1 MPFVMMARSPLR
13 WLRHVQPTTLALQAV
28 LTAALALRLYGLNWD
43 AGHYLHPDER
53 FIVQYVMI
61 GRLHLAWPP
70 DLDELAD
77 PGRSGLNPR
86 SDDPETGLPRNFA
99 YGALPL
105 FVTAAVA
112 EAVSRIT
119 GENWHAY
126 DRVYLIGRSISALL
140 DTATVLV
147 VYLLAARAF
156 SRRAALAAAAVAA
169 LAPMTIQL
177 AHFFTTDSWLT
188 FFVALCLLWSVRAGE
203 TGSRRW
209 FAAAGAAF
217 GLAMATKG
225 SVFTLAGLLVVAAG
239 FDVWR
244 RMRWGER
251 PSEALAAAPERL
263 ALAAVSAVA
272 SFALFEPYAL
282 ARPSVYRASLE
293 EQADIVRGLFDV
305 PFTRQYIGTTPIV
318 YQIEQ
323 IVRWGFGP
331 VAGLLALIG
340 VPLLA
345 LRFFRRGWA
354 GETLVLAWLAGYGL
368 VIALPETKFLRYLA
382 PLVPVLAISAGFA
395 LDRLWQL
402 AERLAGRRVAAG
414 LGTAV
419 LVGAALW
426 TASFVSVYAGE
437 NPRIEASRWIYAEVP
452 SGSTLSF
459 EYWDDALPKDLAPG
473 LTGVDRQYEVV
484 PVDLYR
490 DYPSLRDLRSLG
502 DVLAREPVTA
512 EVGAALQRDDHAA
525 AAAML
530 QNDLSLRS
538 LPEDLRQ
545 ALAARLDLAANDFSP
560 VSQPLLSAVQ
570 STVRSLQ
577 APDED
582 LGAALVGLGDAI
594 AETAEN
600 EAATS
605 LYRKLE
611 QVDYYVL
618 SSNRV
623 ATAIP
628 RSPWR
633 YPVQTRFY
641 ELLDSGQLGFSLAA
655 SFDNYPRLG
664 PVRIPDDAA
673 DESFIN
679 YDHPAV
685 RIYRKDGLIP
695 KPDYDQL
702 MEQARTQQVSPTR
715 QPPSEK
721 LMLDEPVGELPV
733 VADARWSEILTGHSA
748 IALLAWV
755 ALLGLLQIAGWPL
768 AALAFRRFAD
778 AGWGFSRLIA
788 LLVAAYALWIGA
800 SLQIFAFRAAWA
812 AIALL
817 ALLLAGWAVRLRW
830 RGGRSAWLVQ
840 PAQKKAALAGE
851 VIFWLVFGLFL
862 LYRYLNPDA
871 WHPIWGG
878 EKPMEFAHL
887 NATLRSA
894 HFPPYDPWYA
904 GGYVNYYYY
913 GLYLVAFCIKLTGIP
928 SEIAFNLAQPTVI
941 ALLAS
946 GGYSLAATLGRALS
960 GWRRGAIPAGALGVL
975 LLVGIGNL
983 DGFFRWLL
991 RPAGSGDGF
1000 QYWTWAGSRTISSAI
1015 TEFPY
1020 FTGLY
1025 ADLHAH
1031 VVALP
1036 ITVLALAAGYAL
1048 ARDPRQFALVVA
1060 APRRHAVSVAV
1071 ITARFGLLALAVGS
1085 LTATNAWDVP
1095 TYGALGVVALFM
1107 ASARIRPWSARLA
1120 VWVASSALLGG
1131 LAYILF
1137 LPFFRH
1143 YVALFGSLA
1152 RTREPTD
1159 FWQFGNHLGGLLAIT
1174 GIGLVVLLVTRHREG
1189 THPLQ
1194 QPVLPLL
1201 VLVALLFARGIVGT
1215 SSPDLADALTVAII
1229 AASGLTLGLAA
1240 WTGAGGRDRL
1250 AGQLT
1255 VSRLALLVAAGI
1267 ALIVIPDGRSVFG
1280 LLLLFA
1286 ATALTVWLHGR
1297 SPAERFVGL
1306 MIGTAAAVG
1315 AGIEIVFLADDLQG
1329 SNWERMNTIFKFYNQ
1344 LWILLAVSAAAL
1356 VARMLV
1362 MAGVTPRPVLA
1373 TAVSRHSVL
1382 GLVRQPL
1389 LLSTEPGAKAEAT
1402 AATPADAG
1410 RLWARAGLVV
1420 TVMIIIA
1427 SLFYPVLATGPRLQQ
1442 RFTSSLGSGTLNGL
1456 DWMRYG
1462 TIRAETDNEGRS
1474 DEVSFQGDLA
1484 AIAWFNDQVDGSP
1497 VIAEAA
1503 IGPYRGN
1510 GSRISNA
1517 TGLPAVIG
1525 WDRHE
1530 RQQRYPE
1537 GIEQRMRDVRELYD
1551 SPDPATK
1558 LEILR
1563 RYNVAYVAVGEVER
1577 EWRGRW
1583 AGDPTVGRYASPE
1596 GISAF
1601 DGMVGTSL
1609 EVAFSRDGTTIY
1621 RVLPETTA

>member
-1 MPFVMMARSPLR
+1 MAHSPFRPLSR
-13 WLRHVQPTTLALQAV
+13 VRPTALALLAM
-28 LTAALALRLYGLNWD
+28 LLAALALRLYGLNWD
-43 AGHYLHPDER
+43 SGQYLHPDER

-61 GRLHLAWPP
+61 GRLHLNWPP
-70 DLDELAD
+70 DLEELLD

-86 SDDPETGLPRNFA
+86 SDDPETGRPRNFA

-105 FVTAAVA
+105 FVTAAAA
-112 EAVSRIT
+112 EAVSRVT
-119 GENWHAY
+119 GEDWHDY
-126 DRVYLIGRSISALL
+126 EKVYLIGRSISALL
-140 DTATVLV
+140 DTATVLI

-156 SRRAALAAAAVAA
+156 NRRAALAAAAVAA

-188 FFVALCLLWSVRAGE
+188 FFVALCLLWATRAGE

-244 RMRWGER
+244 RMRSGER
-251 PSEALAAAPERL
+251 PLEALTAAPERL
-263 ALAAVSAVA
+263 VIAALSAVA

-293 EQADIVRGLFDV
+293 EQADIVRGIFDV
-305 PFTRQYIGTTPIV
+305 PFTRQYIGTTPIL

-323 IVRWGFGP
+323 LVRWGFGP
-331 VAGLLALIG
+331 VAGALAFIG
-340 VPLLA
+340 VPLLV

-382 PLVPVLAISAGFA
+382 PLVPVLAISAGLAF
-395 LDRLWQL
+395 DSLWKI
-402 AERLAGRRVAAG
+402 AERRAGRRVAAG
-414 LGTAV
+414 LGMAL
-419 LVGAALW
+419 LVGTAFW
-426 TASFVSVYAGE
+426 TASFVSIYARE
-437 NPRIEASRWIYAEVP
+437 NPRIEASRWIFAQVP
-452 SGSTLSF
+452 SGSTLSH

-473 LTGVDRQYEVV
+473 LTGSDRQYEVV

-490 DYPSLRDLRSLG
+490 DYPSLRDLRALG
-502 DVLAREPVTA
+502 NALAVDPATA
-512 EVGAALQRDDHAA
+512 EVAAALQRDDHGA

-530 QNDLSLRS
+530 RNDLSLGFLSTDQR
-538 LPEDLRQ
+538 E
-545 ALAARLDLAANDFSP
+545 ALAARLDLATNDFSP
-560 VSQPLLSAVQ
+560 ASQPLLGAVQ
-570 STVRSLQ
+570 STARSLRGQ
-577 APDED
+577 DED
-582 LGAALVGLGDAI
+582 LAAAFASLGDAVV
-594 AETAEN
+594 ETGET

-655 SFDNYPRLG
+655 TFDNYPGLG
-664 PVRIPDDAA
+664 PVHIADDAA

-685 RIYRKDGLIP
+685 RIYRKDSLIP
-695 KPDYDQL
+695 KPDYDRL

-715 QPPSEK
+715 EPPSEK
-721 LMLDEPVGELPV
+721 LMLDEPVGQLPA
-733 VADARWSEILTGHSA
+733 VADARWSEALTRNSA
-748 IALLAWV
+748 MALVVWIS
-755 ALLGLLQIAGWPL
+755 LLVLLQVAGWPL
-768 AALAFRRFAD
+768 AAIAFRGFGD
-778 AGWGFSRLIA
+778 AGWGFARLIA
-788 LLVAAYALWIGA
+788 LLIAGYIVWIGA
-800 SLQIFAFRAAWA
+800 SLHIFAFRAVWSGA
-812 AIALL
+812 ALL
-817 ALLLAGWAVRLRW
+817 ALLVAGWAVRLRW
-830 RGGRSAWLVQ
+830 RRGRTAWLVRPEQ
-840 PAQKKAALAGE
+840 RRAAFAGE
-851 VIFWLVFGLFL
+851 GIFWLVFGLFL

-894 HFPPYDPWYA
+894 SFPPYDPWYA
-904 GGYVNYYYY
+904 GGYINYYYY
-913 GLYLVAFCIKLTGIP
+913 GLYLVAFCVKLTGIP

-975 LLVGIGNL
+975 FLVGIGNL

-991 RPAGSGDGF
+991 RPDGSGDAF

-1020 FTGLY
+1020 FTALY

-1036 ITVLALAAGYAL
+1036 ITLLALAAGYAL
-1048 ARDPRQFALVVA
+1048 ARNARQFALVVA
-1060 APRRHAVSVAV
+1060 SPGRHAVPVAAV
-1071 ITARFGLLALAVGS
+1071 AARFGLLVLAVGS

-1107 ASARIRPWSARLA
+1107 ASAHIRPWPRRLA

-1131 LAYILF
+1131 LAYLLF
-1137 LPFFRH
+1137 LPFLRH

-1152 RTREPTD
+1152 TTREPTD
-1159 FWQFGNHLGGLLAIT
+1159 FWQFADHLGGLLMIA
-1174 GIGLVVLLVTRHREG
+1174 GLGLVVLLVSRRRDA
-1189 THPLQ
+1189 PQMLQ
-1194 QPVLPLL
+1194 QPFLPLL
-1201 VLVALLFARGIVGT
+1201 VLAALLLARGLVGT
-1215 SSPDLADALTVAII
+1215 TSPALAETLTAGVVA
-1229 AASGLTLGLAA
+1229 AAGLTLGLVA
-1240 WTGAGGRDRL
+1240 WLGAGQRDRL
-1250 AGQLT
+1250 VGQLT
-1255 VSRLALLVAAGI
+1255 LTRLGLLIAAGV
-1267 ALIVIPDGRSVFG
+1267 ASIVIPDGRIVLG

-1286 ATALTVWLHGR
+1286 AAALAVWLHGR
-1297 SPAERFVGL
+1297 SPAERFLGL

-1315 AGIEIVFLADDLQG
+1315 AGIEVVFLADDLQG

-1356 VARMLV
+1356 VARMLAV
-1362 MAGVTPRPVLA
+1362 AALGPGPALV
-1373 TAVSRHSVL
+1373 TAVSRHRVL

-1389 LLSTEPGAKAEAT
+1389 VLSR
-1402 AATPADAG
+1402 DAG
-1410 RLWARAGLVV
+1410 ANAAASTVAPVEADRMWARAGLAV
-1420 TVMIIIA
+1420 TGMVIIA
-1427 SLFYPVLATGPRLQQ
+1427 SLFYPLLATSPRLHQ
-1442 RFTSSLGSGTLNGL
+1442 RFTPSLGSATLNGL

-1462 TIRAETDNEGRS
+1462 TIRTETDREGTS
-1474 DEVSFQGDLA
+1474 DEVSFQGDLK
-1484 AIAWFNDQVDGSP
+1484 AIAWFNDRVDGSP

-1517 TGLPAVIG
+1517 TGLPAVLG

-1537 GIEQRMRDVRELYD
+1537 GIGQRMRDVRQLYD

-1558 LEILR
+1558 LEVLR
-1563 RYNVAYVAVGEVER
+1563 RYDVAYVVVGDVER
-1577 EWRGRW
+1577 ESRGRW
-1583 AGDPTVGRYASPE
+1583 NGDNAVRRYASPV
-1596 GISAF
+1596 GIAAF
-1601 DGMVGTSL
+1601 DGMVGSSL
-1609 EVAFSRDGTTIY
+1609 EVAFSADGTTIY
-1621 RVLPETTA
+1621 RVLPENAA